1 MYLDV
6 LDMKRFYEQPLGQLV
21 RTIVGHAVHA
31 QWPNLSGMR
40 VLSLGFPQPYIDP
53 YIGQTERL
61 LAAMPAP
68 QGVMEWPAG
77 GPNRALLVDECNLPL
92 PDACMDRALLVHT
105 LDLSNDSIAVLREI
119 WRVLAPG
126 GRILVVVPNRRSLW
140 SQLETTPFGYGRP
153 FSKGQLSTFLRE
165 ARFVPTAAT
174 SALHVPPLRS
184 RLLLRSANGLE
195 RIGRQLWPAFAGV
208 LVVEAEKQIYQT
220 IPKGARKAVHIL
232 RPVFISDGPPTSQP
246 GTSRHEPSA
255 PLERTSKD

>member
-31 QWPNLSGMR
+31 QWPNLNGMR
-40 VLSLGFPQPYIDP
+40 VISLGFPQPYIDP
-53 YIGQTERL
+53 YIGQAERL

-68 QGVMEWPAG
+68 QGVMQWPVG
-77 GPNRALLVDECNLPL
+77 GPNRALLVDERSLPL
-92 PDACMDRALLVHT
+92 PDACIDRALLVHT

-119 WRVLAPG
+119 WRVLVPG
-126 GRILVVVPNRRSLW
+126 GRILAVVPNRRSLW

-153 FSKGQLSTFLRE
+153 FSKGQLSAFLRE
-165 ARFVPTAAT
+165 TRFRPTAAT

-184 RLLLRSANGLE
+184 RLLLRSASGLE
-195 RIGRQLWPAFAGV
+195 RIGRRLWPAFAGV

-220 IPKGARKAVHIL
+220 IPKGAPKAAHIL
-232 RPVFISDGPPTSQP
+232 RPVFVSDSPPTGTA
-246 GTSRHEPSA
+246 GTSRQAPSA
-255 PLERTSKD
+255 HLERKPLD